1 MPRRKSSED
10 GISAKQQ
17 EILDYLKS
25 QIQEKGYPP
34 SVREICDAVHLKST
48 SSVHAHLNTLEM
60 NGYIRRDPD
69 IRDNF
74 SKSLS
79 V

>member
-34 SVREICDAVHLKST
+34 SVTRSI
-48 SSVHAHLNTLEM
+48 
-60 NGYIRRDPD
+60 
-69 IRDNF
+69 
-74 SKSLS
+74 
-79 V
+79 